1 MTALL
6 TASSPVAVSNVLLT
20 ILGFVVGLALSFRSS
35 TAYERYADGR
45 KYWSQLIYNSNI
57 LARLIWLHTQTREG
71 EEGKQDLLAKM
82 SVIHDVLRRTWPLKT
97 RF

>member
-1 MTALL
+1 M
-6 TASSPVAVSNVLLT
+6 AVSNVLLT

-57 LARLIWLHTQTREG
+57 LARLIWLHAQTREG

-82 SVIHDVLRRTWPLKT
+82 LVTSYELKSISLVKLS
-97 RF
+97 F